1 MVATRGHNVCTFTLT
16 GEELQRVRLD
26 ARFTHDAVRR
36 GDHVYVASTEAGCVL
51 ELAYP
56 GMTPLRN
63 ISLYQR
69 HDHIN
74 TLAPLSNTTLW
85 AVLHNLGEVG
95 RRNTYLQLWLVCT
108 ATAACWR

>member
-1 MVATRGHNVCTFTLT
+1 M
-16 GEELQRVRLD
+16 RLD

-36 GDHVYVASTEAGCVL
+36 GERVYVASTEAGAVL

-56 GMTPLRN
+56 SMAPLRN
-63 ISLYQR
+63 ITLYQR

-85 AVLHNLGEVG
+85 AVLHNLGEV
-95 RRNTYLQLWLVCT
+95 RCMPL
-108 ATAACWR
+108 